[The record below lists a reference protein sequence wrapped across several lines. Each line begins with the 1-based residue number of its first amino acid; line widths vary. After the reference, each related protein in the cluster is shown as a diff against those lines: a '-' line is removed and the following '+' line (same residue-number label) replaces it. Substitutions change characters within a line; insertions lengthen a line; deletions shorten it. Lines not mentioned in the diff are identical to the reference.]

1 MNDFKSHFVFF
12 NKDRSG
18 IFILILFI
26 LFLQCFYFFFDSLIL
41 SDKVVNDDLCVY
53 QSEIDSLSNINLS
66 RVVVDKK
73 FNPNYITDYKGYL
86 LGMSVEEIDRL
97 HKFRDENK
105 FVNNAVD
112 FQFVTK
118 ISDSLLD
125 KLSCRFK
132 FPSWVGVSPKNKFHK
147 KKYNSNLNT
156 ASVKVIANVSGVP
169 SYLVKRI
176 VRFRNGLNG
185 FIRLSQLYDVYGLS
199 KNDADKIMSKFQ
211 IRTMPKINKININFA
226 STSELSSLVYIDNYL
241 ANNIIEERI
250 LRDGFKSLDELKY
263 IDDFPVDRL
272 ESIKLYLTINKIE

>member
-66 RVVVDKK
+66 RVVVNRK

-97 HKFRDENK
+97 HKFRNENK

-132 FPSWVGVSPKNKFHK
+132 FPSWVRVSPKNKFHK